1 VKLNVGVD
9 EDMLLKI
16 ELVAGTVDVGCP
28 ALVELAD
35 VGVNG

>member
-9 EDMLLKI
+9 EDMVLKI
-16 ELVAGTVDVGCP
+16 ELVAETVDVGWP